1 MMDSTSEGPLPPPQ
15 ILEGYEQVSPGSAK
29 RIIELT
35 EIQGAHR
42 RLMEERALEAQL
54 EGMRRQFQEARLGQ
68 VLAVVVAILFLGAG
82 TYIAIQGHPWPGTL
96 LGIVGLCGA
105 FTAFLGGSDRDESPT
120 PQEPIKKRA
129 PKRKPKVGR
138 EK

>member
-1 MMDSTSEGPLPPPQ
+1 MMETGFAGPLPPPE
-15 ILEGYEQVSPGSAK
+15 ILEGYERACPGSAK

-42 RLMEERALEAQL
+42 RLMEQRALEAQL

-68 VLAVVVAILFLGAG
+68 VLAVAVAVLFLGSG
-82 TYIAIQGHPWPGTL
+82 TFIAVQGHPWPGAL
-96 LGIVGLCGA
+96 LGIVGLSGI
-105 FTAFLGGSDRDESPT
+105 FTAFLRVSDRNESPT
-120 PQEPIKKRA
+120 PQEPVKKRA
-129 PKRKPKVGR
+129 AKRKPKVVR

>member
-1 MMDSTSEGPLPPPQ
+1 MMDSTPEGPLPPPQ
-15 ILEGYEQVSPGSAK
+15 ILEGYEQACPGSAK

-68 VLAVVVAILFLGAG
+68 VLAVVVAVLFLGAG
-82 TYIAIQGHPWPGTL
+82 TYIAVHGQPWPGAL
-96 LGIVGLCGA
+96 LGILG
-105 FTAFLGGSDRDESPT
+105 LGGVFTSFLKGPDRDESPT
-120 PQEPIKKRA
+120 PQEPARKRA
-129 PKRKPKVGR
+129 PKRKPKVTR

>member
-1 MMDSTSEGPLPPPQ
+1 MMESGLAGPLPPPQ
-15 ILEGYEQVSPGSAK
+15 ILEGYERACPGSAK

-42 RLMEERALEAQL
+42 RLLEERALEAQL

-68 VLAVVVAILFLGAG
+68 VLAVVVAVLFLGSG
-82 TYIAIQGHPWPGTL
+82 TYIAVQGHPWPGAL
-96 LGIVGLCGA
+96 LGIVGLSGI
-105 FTAFLGGSDRDESPT
+105 FTAFLKGPDRDESPT
-120 PQEPIKKRA
+120 PQEPARKRA
-129 PKRKPKVGR
+129 PKRKPKVAR